1 MATFQ
6 LVLLEDAKQF
16 LQNIPKQA
24 QKKVLYNI
32 WRVTGGEKN
41 KELFKKLENS
51 DIWEFRT
58 LYNGIAYRL
67 FAFWDTEKGTLV
79 IATHGIIKKTQ
90 KTPPKE
96 IAKTETIM
104 KRYFELKEE

>member
-79 IATHGIIKKTQ
+79 IATHGIIKKRKRPLPRRLQRQ
-90 KTPPKE
+90 KQ
-96 IAKTETIM
+96 
-104 KRYFELKEE
+104 

>member
-51 DIWEFRT
+51 NIWEFRT
-58 LYNGIAYRL
+58 LYNGIAYRFVCFL
-67 FAFWDTEKGTLV
+67 GYRERNFGYSDSRHNQKNAKDPSQGDCKGRNNN
-79 IATHGIIKKTQ
+79 
-90 KTPPKE
+90 
-96 IAKTETIM
+96 ETI
-104 KRYFELKEE
+104 F